1 MTRKSKVT
9 RKTAETEI
17 ELEIDLDG
25 SGKAEVDTG
34 IGFFDHMLISFAKH
48 GLFDLKVMVNGDL
61 HVDCHHT
68 IEDTGIVLGEA
79 IKKALGDK
87 CGIRRFGNFM
97 LPIDRKSVV

>member
-48 GLFDLKVMVNGDL
+48 GLFDLKVTVNGDL

-68 IEDTGIVLGEA
+68 IERQLRRLSVINAE
-79 IKKALGDK
+79 LGDSEILCFLWMK
-87 CGIRRFGNFM
+87 HW
-97 LPIDRKSVV
+97 

>member
-48 GLFDLKVMVNGDL
+48 GLLTLK
-61 HVDCHHT
+61 
-68 IEDTGIVLGEA
+68 
-79 IKKALGDK
+79 
-87 CGIRRFGNFM
+87 
-97 LPIDRKSVV
+97 